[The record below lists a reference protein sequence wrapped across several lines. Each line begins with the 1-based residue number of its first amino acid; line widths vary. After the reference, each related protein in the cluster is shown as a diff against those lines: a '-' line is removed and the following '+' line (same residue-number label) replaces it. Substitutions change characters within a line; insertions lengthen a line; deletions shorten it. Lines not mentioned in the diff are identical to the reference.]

1 MNDMPEWTEN
11 RLLIL
16 RHKIAPHEKHGEIP
30 IAPQVSQ
37 MQIEPSGLW
46 LNDQI
51 PLFSEWSRGF
61 THRKCELLTQ
71 NCGIWSRRDFRVR
84 RYRLQT
90 PHREVFDAALVRHG
104 GKKQTH
110 VRSAVWPS
118 EKPNMTKEVGNVM
131 DEPGHTSELHV

>member
-16 RHKIAPHEKHGEIP
+16 RHKIAPNEKHGEIP
-30 IAPQVSQ
+30 IPPQVGQ

-71 NCGIWSRRDFRVR
+71 NCGIWSTA
-84 RYRLQT
+84 RLPGPPLQAAD
-90 PHREVFDAALVRHG
+90 PHREVFGAALVRRR

-110 VRSAVWPS
+110 VRSAMWPS